1 MDYEALMQKALAEAE
16 QSGEDVPVGAIVVT
30 ASGEVIGRAHNNR
43 EETKDPT
50 GHAEIIAIREATAAI
65 DDWRLDGC
73 TLVVTLEPCV
83 MCAGAIVAARIP
95 RVVFGAW
102 DERVGAAGSIY
113 DVLRDSRLGK
123 PVEVIAARRPF
134 DAPGVKRVYYR
145 LQPVVSTLVNK
156 THQPYDINAGLLAK
170 WQQKKL

>member
-43 EETKDPT
+43 EVTKDPT

-102 DERVGAAGSIY
+102 DERVGASGSLY
-113 DVLRDSRLGK
+113 DLLRDARLGN
-123 PVEVIAARRPF
+123 PVEVIAGVKEVEASAQLKSFFAARRVQ
-134 DAPGVKRVYYR
+134 DK
-145 LQPVVSTLVNK
+145 
-156 THQPYDINAGLLAK
+156 
-170 WQQKKL
+170 

>member
-43 EETKDPT
+43 EATKDPT
-50 GHAEIIAIREATAAI
+50 GHAEIIAIREATAAM

-102 DERVGAAGSIY
+102 DERVGASGSLY
-113 DVLRDSRLGK
+113 DLLRDARLGN
-123 PVEVIAARRPF
+123 PVEVIAGVKEVEASAKLKSFFAARRVQ
-134 DAPGVKRVYYR
+134 DK
-145 LQPVVSTLVNK
+145 
-156 THQPYDINAGLLAK
+156 
-170 WQQKKL
+170 